1 MNNIYN
7 KYIILLAFFTFV
19 IGSSNFHILD
29 EKNNIFEIDTVDI
42 GKKIDSFNRQLN
54 SSELDFNEIVLP
66 SYSSFYQIKD
76 GFDISATSSL
86 EEFSYHSFVDD
97 SMKSKIMQNT
107 EVDFQYFP
115 KNNLVVSEE
124 MIFRGLVVKQITY
137 YPFRINLQ
145 NGELEYSNDVN
156 ILIEEYQ
163 SDMHRDNRKLKKSKL
178 FEGFYENLIINYET
192 SSRSEDYQSPSILYI
207 CGGSSINNSYVQNLF
222 EWRHKSGY
230 IVNSISTNEIGS
242 SSSDIKNYIQNAYD
256 NWDNPPEIV
265 GLIGD
270 TSGSYS
276 IGYFTESWSGY
287 SGAGD
292 LPYTQ
297 LDGTDLL
304 PEILIGRISV
314 NSNSDLNNVINK
326 TIAYEK
332 ATYLSQ
338 VGTDWYERAALCG
351 DPSSSGQSTIITNQY
366 IENMMS
372 QYGFDEINTNY
383 GSGNYSS
390 WMENEL
396 EDGCLYMNYRGYYGS
411 SGFGSGNINSANN
424 YYKTPFAT
432 FLTCGTGDYNGTSLS
447 EEFFRAGSVS
457 NPKGAVASIGTATTG
472 THTMFNNIVGMGM
485 YDGIFAKNLKLAGS
499 VVANGKLSLLN
510 TYPEN
515 PNDRVSIFSF
525 WNNLIGDPALLLWT
539 DTPNSMNVT
548 HNESISFGTNFI
560 EINITDDNSLP
571 IDNVL
576 VTVLK
581 DNDEIFIS
589 KHTDSSG
596 FVTFDLDYN
605 SFGEVYVTAVKQN
618 FIPVENSFIIQD
630 YSNATVNVDYENI
643 IINDSIGE
651 ITSGNNDGTLNPG
664 EIISITIPLVNYSEQ
679 IIYDVQSNLLSE
691 SNSLN
696 ITDIS
701 NTVNQINPGQ
711 IENISFG
718 LELLGDITNNEDL
731 LLRLNL
737 FDSLGNS
744 WESNINLDV
753 YASHIVF
760 DHIEIIG
767 NNNLS
772 PGLET
777 DLKIYLMNIGSI
789 DLDNVQLNL
798 LHSGYSIDII
808 QNILNYDTIIAGE
821 VSEPSNSL
829 NARVL
834 IDSNTINGSIL
845 NIQASIVSES
855 GYNQEISFPLSIGE
869 TNVNDPLG
877 PDLHGYYIYDS
888 NDLGYNL
895 CPIYDWIE
903 IDQDYGGQGLLLPMS
918 DSGDGNGIS
927 SSSYTLDLP
936 FNFKFYGQSYS
947 KITINTNG
955 WITFGESNIASFR
968 NYPIPGAGGPSP
980 MIAAFW
986 DDLKTSSTAEIYKY
1000 ESDHYLVV
1008 QWSEMRTYNNN
1019 SLETFQII
1027 LYDETYLTP
1036 TGDNEVKI
1044 QYKEFNNTSTGSYG
1058 GWGTPLHGAYC
1069 TVGIENHLSNDGLQY
1084 TFNNQYPQSSMV
1096 LNDESAIF
1104 ITTRN
1109 PIQTLPGD
1117 PNQDEEINVL
1127 DVIVTVNHIINA
1139 ELLDSMGVYIADV
1152 DGNGN
1157 VNILDVIII
1166 INIILN
1172 S

>member
-1 MNNIYN
+1 MNNILN
-7 KYIILLAFFTFV
+7 KNLVLVAFFSVLFSISNSNLKTSTFE
-19 IGSSNFHILD
+19 L
-29 EKNNIFEIDTVDI
+29 EISDTVE
-42 GKKIDSFNRQLN
+42 KINQLKNQLN
-54 SSELDFNEIVLP
+54 STELNFDEIILP
-66 SYSSFYQIKD
+66 SYSSFYQIND
-76 GFDISATSSL
+76 GFDINVMITS
-86 EEFSYHSFVDD
+86 ENFSNSGLISDE
-97 SMKSKIMQNT
+97 SKNKILAKINI
-107 EVDFQYFP
+107 EDQYFP
-115 KNNLVVSEE
+115 KNNLVVSDE
-124 MIFRGLVVKQITY
+124 MIFRGLLVKQITY
-137 YPFRINLQ
+137 YPFRINLKTRTI
-145 NGELEYSNDVN
+145 EMIEN
-156 ILIEEYQ
+156 INISIEEYEL
-163 SDMHRDNRKLKKSKL
+163 DVNRNYRQLKKSKL
-178 FEGFYENLIINYET
+178 FEELYEDLIINYE
-192 SSRSEDYQSPSILYI
+192 SNRISEEYQTPSILYI
-207 CGGSSINNSYVQNLF
+207 CGGSSINNAYVQDLF
-222 EWRHKSGY
+222 EWRHKTGY
-230 IVNSISTNEIGS
+230 IVNSVSTDEIGS
-242 SSSDIKNYIQNAYD
+242 NTNQIKNYIQNAYD

-270 TSGSYS
+270 TGGSYS
-276 IGYFTESWSGY
+276 IGHYTESWSGY
-287 SGAGD
+287 NGAGD

-297 LDGTDLL
+297 LDGEDLL

-338 VGTDWYERAALCG
+338 VGNEWYERAALCG

-366 IENMMS
+366 IENIMN
-372 QYGFDEINTNY
+372 QYGFENISTNY
-383 GSGNYSS
+383 GSGNYSN

-411 SGFGSGNINSANN
+411 SGFGSSNINSANN

-485 YDGIFAKNLKLAGS
+485 YDGIFSKNLKLAGS

-510 TYPEN
+510 TYPDN

-539 DTPNSMNVT
+539 DTPSVMNVNY
-548 HNESISFGTNFI
+548 NESISYGTNFI
-560 EINITDDNSLP
+560 DINITDSNGLP
-571 IDNVL
+571 IEEVL
-576 VTVLK
+576 VTILK
-581 DNDEIFIS
+581 GDDEIFLS
-589 KHTDSSG
+589 KYSDNSG
-596 FVTFDLDYN
+596 FVTFSLDYEN
-605 SFGEVYVTAVKQN
+605 YGDVYLTAVKQN
-618 FIPVENSFIIQD
+618 FIPVENSFMIENHN
-630 YSNATVNVDYENI
+630 SLSVNVNHDNI
-643 IINDSIGE
+643 NIDDSFGDL
-651 ITSGNNDGTLNPG
+651 TYGNNNGLFNPG
-664 EIISITIPLVNYSEQ
+664 ETVSLTIPLTNFSEQ
-679 IIYDVQSNLLSE
+679 IAFNIETNLVSE

-696 ITDIS
+696 IINMS
-701 NTVNQINPGQ
+701 NTVSQINPSQ
-711 IENISFG
+711 SESVSFL
-718 LELLGDITNNEDL
+718 LELSNNVINDEDL
-731 LLRLNL
+731 LLKLNIL
-737 FDSLGNS
+737 DDLGNN
-744 WESNINLDV
+744 WQSNINLNV
-753 YASHIVF
+753 NAGHIVF
-760 DHIEIIG
+760 DHIEIID
-767 NNNLS
+767 NLELS

-777 DLKIYLMNIGSI
+777 DLKIYLKNIGDV
-789 DLDNVQLNL
+789 DLSNVQLNL
-798 LHSGYSIDII
+798 LHSGYAIDII
-808 QNILNYDTIIAGE
+808 QSSANYSNIVSGQI
-821 VSEPSNSL
+821 SEPDNSV
-829 NARVL
+829 NVRVL
-834 IDSNTINGSIL
+834 IDSNIINGSTINVQA
-845 NIQASIVSES
+845 NIIDDS
-855 GYNQEISFPLSIGE
+855 GYNQEIFFPLNVGE
-869 TNVNDPLG
+869 VTINDPLG

-903 IDQDYGGQGLLLPMS
+903 IDQDFGGQGSILPMS
-918 DSGDGNGIS
+918 DAGDGNGIS
-927 SSSYTLDLP
+927 TSSYTMDLP
-936 FNFKFYGQSYS
+936 FEFKFYGVSYD

-955 WITFGESNIASFR
+955 WITFGESNITSFR

-986 DDLKTSSTAEIYKY
+986 DDLKTTSNAEIYKY
-1000 ESDHYLVV
+1000 ESEHYLVI
-1008 QWSEMRTYNNN
+1008 QWSEMRTYNSN
-1019 SLETFQII
+1019 SIETFQII
-1027 LYDETYLTP
+1027 LYDQTYLTP

-1058 GWGTPLHGAYC
+1058 GWGTPLHGAFC

-1084 TFNNQYPQSSMV
+1084 TFNNEYPQSSMI
-1096 LNDESAIF
+1096 LNDETAIF

-1109 PIQTLPGD
+1109 PIQTLSGD

-1139 ELLDSMGVYIADV
+1139 EQLDSMGVYIADV